1 MARERIVRFVLLSAT
16 LAALLLF
23 FWPKSS
29 PHGLPAILEATPAGA
44 DQVIFLNVAQLRN
57 SGLLQRL
64 LSLSE
69 NPANPTAFRPDPEYL
84 EFVRSTGFDYTRDLD
99 SVLIVR
105 NATAQPADPAGH
117 VGVGSAPL
125 ILAEGR
131 FNRSRIRRHALQSGR
146 AVRAGPWEIVLVP
159 SAAAHHPNA
168 PAPNDTE
175 NISFA
180 FLEPNR
186 VALTRG
192 ERLEEWLRRKPL
204 RETDP
209 ELFGHVRRLAGS
221 AVFLLANVP
230 PRSVLAAAG
239 MDSPAWQRLQESIRW
254 YALALV
260 LEPREALLFADLTCN
275 TASEASALAELLEG
289 LRDLAVAALAAPDP
303 PQGLT
308 RQDAERIRRMLLQ
321 VHLTPQ
327 DTTVR
332 LRTSLDLAWLAEP
345 DSTTR

>member
-1 MARERIVRFVLLSAT
+1 MARKRILRFVLLSAA

-23 FWPKSS
+23 WSES
-29 PHGLPAILEATPAGA
+29 PQHGMPAILEATPAGA
-44 DQVIFLNVAQLRN
+44 DQVIFLNVEQLRK

-64 LSLSE
+64 LSLSA
-69 NPANPTAFRPDPEYL
+69 NPTNPTAFRPDAEYL

-99 SVLIVR
+99 YVLIVR
-105 NATAQPADPAGH
+105 HATAQPSDPAGH
-117 VGVGSAPL
+117 AGVGSAPL

-146 AVRAGPWEIVLVP
+146 AVRAGPWEILLVP
-159 SAAAHHPNA
+159 SSAAHHPDA
-168 PAPNDTE
+168 PAPNDLE

-230 PRSVLAAAG
+230 PRTALAAAG
-239 MDSPAWQRLQESIRW
+239 KDSPTWQKLQESIRW

-260 LEPREALLFADLTCN
+260 LEPREALLFADVICN

-289 LRDLAVAALAAPDP
+289 LRGLVVAALAAPNP

-308 RQDAERIRRMLLQ
+308 RQDAERIRQMLLEAR
-321 VHLTPQ
+321 LTPQ

-332 LRTSLDLAWLAEP
+332 LRTSLDLAWLAGL
-345 DSTTR
+345 DSTAR